1 MAQQNERKSLT
12 YYMRILH
19 RDIGFFVIGMTI
31 IYSLS
36 GILMIFRNTYFLK
49 FDVVEQEQLSPN
61 LNFKALSDSIS
72 LRRINLVKELNDTIY
87 YNNGTYSK
95 TTGIAQYTTKQQ
107 PRFIQKM
114 KRMHEASGKNSVSWV
129 TASYA
134 ISLLFLAISSFW
146 MFKRKNLQFKRGL
159 IIAGVGIVFAFILLK
174 WFV

>member
-1 MAQQNERKSLT
+1 MEQQNERKSLT

-36 GILMIFRNTYFLK
+36 GILMIYRNTDFLK
-49 FDVVEQEQLSPN
+49 FDMVEQEQLSTN
-61 LNFKALSDSIS
+61 LSFDALSDSIS
-72 LRRINLVKELNDTIY
+72 LRRINLVRELNDTIY

-114 KRMHEASGKNSVSWV
+114 KSLHEASGKNSVSWF
-129 TASYA
+129 TAIYG

-146 MFKRKNLQFKRGL
+146 MYKSKSRLFKRGL
-159 IIAGVGIVFAFILLK
+159 IIAGIGITFAFILLK